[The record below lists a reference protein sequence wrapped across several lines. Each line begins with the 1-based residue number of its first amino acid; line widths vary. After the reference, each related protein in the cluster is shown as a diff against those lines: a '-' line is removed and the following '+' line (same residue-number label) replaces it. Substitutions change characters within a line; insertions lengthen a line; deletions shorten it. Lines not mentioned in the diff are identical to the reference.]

1 MAVSKQ
7 DLVFKKFHSHP
18 QMSDLSF
25 EIMYVTFKVFILM
38 GIYYFLSTICSFKKC
53 NFGLVQRE
61 ATSNYVVRIIFK
73 AICVGFKFLFTNLS
87 KTWEME

>member
-7 DLVFKKFHSHP
+7 DLVFKSLHSHP

-25 EIMYVTFKVFILM
+25 EIMYVIFNVIILM
-38 GIYYFLSTICSFKKC
+38 GIYYFLSTICSFEKC
-53 NFGLVQRE
+53 NFSLVQRE
-61 ATSNYVVRIIFK
+61 STSNYVVRIIFK

-87 KTWEME
+87 KTWEVE

>member
-7 DLVFKKFHSHP
+7 DFVVRKFHSHP

-25 EIMYVTFKVFILM
+25 EIMYVTFKVIILM

-61 ATSNYVVRIIFK
+61 STSNYVVRIIFK

-87 KTWEME
+87 KT

>member
-7 DLVFKKFHSHP
+7 DFVFTKFHSHP

-25 EIMYVTFKVFILM
+25 EIMYVTFKVIILM

-61 ATSNYVVRIIFK
+61 STSNCVVRIIFK

-87 KTWEME
+87 KT